1 MPRRRAV
8 RGRRRGAFPGQCPAI
23 RRSEVEAGRVGAV
36 RTASSGRGIDSPI
49 ERTQSMNE
57 SMLIPI
63 FAGVAVLTL
72 IGGVGL
78 VMSRSNGSLAE
89 QRLDGL
95 TGKPKPKDDPSTGLL
110 LRPSAI
116 DMGKEQFW
124 ARLLPDPENLNKL
137 YEQADVSMPFR
148 RFMAI
153 AAGLALSGGVLA
165 VVLRLPLILVP
176 LASIFMGV
184 LPFFWLV
191 RRKKKRIR
199 KFLDAMPEAVELISR
214 ALRAGHGLASGMHLV
229 AEEMKG
235 PIAHE
240 FGRVFEEQNLGI
252 PLELALRG
260 MADRIPVMDVRF
272 FVIAVVIQ
280 RATGGDL
287 AEVLDKIGK
296 LIRQRFELFGHVKSL
311 TAEGRLSGIVL
322 LALPPGLLTF
332 LSFSN
337 YGYVSVLF
345 TTSIGTKML
354 VITAGLQLLGALMI
368 KKIVAI
374 KV

>member
-1 MPRRRAV
+1 
-8 RGRRRGAFPGQCPAI
+8 
-23 RRSEVEAGRVGAV
+23 
-36 RTASSGRGIDSPI
+36 
-49 ERTQSMNE
+49 MNE
-57 SMLIPI
+57 SLLISI
-63 FAGVAVLTL
+63 FAGVAVITL
-72 IGGVGL
+72 IGGIGL

-95 TGKPKPKDDPSTGLL
+95 TGNGKGKGDPSTGIL

-116 DMGKEQFW
+116 DLGKGQFW
-124 ARLLPDPENLNKL
+124 LKLFPNPENLNTL
-137 YEQADVSMPFR
+137 YEQADVNLPFK
-148 RFMAI
+148 RFMGI
-153 AAGLALSGGVLA
+153 AGMLAMSGMLVGWVLK
-165 VVLRLPLILVP
+165 LPLILVP
-176 LASIFMGV
+176 LGGIFLGV
-184 LPFFWLV
+184 SPFFWLV

-199 KFLDAMPEAVELISR
+199 RFLDSMPEAVELISR

-235 PIAHE
+235 PIAVE

-296 LIRQRFELFGHVKSL
+296 LIRQRFELQGHVRAL
-311 TAEGRLSGIVL
+311 TAEGRLSGVVL
-322 LALPPGLLTF
+322 LALPPGLLGF
-332 LSFSN
+332 LACSN
-337 YGYVSVLF
+337 YGYIKVLF
-345 TTSIGTKML
+345 TTPVGNKML
-354 VITAGLQLLGALMI
+354 LVTAALQLVGAWMI